1 MSINGVGANG
11 NGPQKIDP
19 KQVEQKKTLSS
30 AIKGFAEGA
39 IGKLL
44 GGNKAEAEDKPI
56 KGLSIEHTGTTEYTG
71 GSDGYG
77 VTGSIG
83 YTHNGQVSYQGG
95 PVEYQANGQVGYQGG
110 IVGYTAGDV
119 GYQADGTVDYQG
131 GGTVGYQA
139 GGTTVYQAD
148 GIAGYQASGSIGYTA
163 TGTVGYDGIW
173 EKWENGSLVDYG
185 TIEKPVE

>member
-56 KGLSIEHTGTTEYTG
+56 KGLSIEHSGTIEYTG
-71 GSDGYG
+71 GPAGYG

-110 IVGYTAGDV
+110 PVE
-119 GYQADGTVDYQG
+119 YQANGQVEYQG
-131 GGTVGYQA
+131 GPVEYQA
-139 GGTTVYQAD
+139 NGQVEYQ
-148 GIAGYQASGSIGYTA
+148 G
-163 TGTVGYDGIW
+163 
-173 EKWENGSLVDYG
+173 
-185 TIEKPVE
+185 